1 MHKTLIVKGMMCP
14 HCEAH
19 CRESLEKVDG
29 VVSAKCDHNACTAEV
44 ELSREASTDTQM
56 FSCQCDR
63 RDPAETKKPRSGKP
77 GGEMRGKASGA
88 SPSCRRIRTL
98 RL

>member
-29 VVSAKCDHNACTAEV
+29 VVSAKCDHNAC
-44 ELSREASTDTQM
+44 M
-56 FSCQCDR
+56 
-63 RDPAETKKPRSGKP
+63 KG
-77 GGEMRGKASGA
+77 
-88 SPSCRRIRTL
+88 
-98 RL
+98 

>member
-29 VVSAKCDHNACTAEV
+29 VVIT
-44 ELSREASTDTQM
+44 T
-56 FSCQCDR
+56 
-63 RDPAETKKPRSGKP
+63 PARPKS
-77 GGEMRGKASGA
+77 S
-88 SPSCRRIRTL
+88 
-98 RL
+98 

>member
-29 VVSAKCDHNACTAEV
+29 VAEALCDHEKGTAEILV
-44 ELSREASTDTQM
+44 NGPVDESAL
-56 FSCQCDR
+56 
-63 RDPAETKKPRSGKP
+63 
-77 GGEMRGKASGA
+77 
-88 SPSCRRIRTL
+88 
-98 RL
+98 

>member
-44 ELSREASTDTQM
+44 ELSRVRIRRHEGLAPGR
-56 FSCQCDR
+56 FSAHF
-63 RDPAETKKPRSGKP
+63 PARF
-77 GGEMRGKASGA
+77 SGA
-88 SPSCRRIRTL
+88 GFFVSAGSL
-98 RL
+98 RSH

>member
-29 VVSAKCDHNACTAEV
+29 VVSAKGDHNACTAEV
-44 ELSREASTDTQM
+44 ELSREV
-56 FSCQCDR
+56 
-63 RDPAETKKPRSGKP
+63 AEDALKAAVKAAGYEY
-77 GGEMRGKASGA
+77 GGMKG
-88 SPSCRRIRTL
+88 
-98 RL
+98 